1 MKLNIV
7 RNGTLLYVVIFLY
20 GCSTIFKSDDKKTD
34 PLEAIIYEVKI
45 DSLVHTISILSG
57 EISSNGNNQERILSR
72 HKNYNGNERAEQ
84 FLVNTLSGYELQVSV
99 QERGN
104 TLGNVIAL
112 QSGSINPDKIFV
124 IGAHYD
130 SKPDSTI
137 APGADDNAS
146 GVAAVIEA
154 ARILS
159 QYDTR
164 YTIVY
169 ALWDEEEVGLIGSQ
183 YHAEIAY
190 ENQQQIQAVINLDM
204 IGWDSDND
212 HVTIL
217 HEDENVGAVLMVRR
231 AIELIEKWGM
241 DLIPIVT
248 QRRYA
253 SDHIVF
259 REYGI
264 AAICI
269 SEDFIDDF
277 NENWHT
283 TNDRIENL
291 NLEYYHENVKLSVAL
306 LASLAEVRK

>member
-1 MKLNIV
+1 MKINMVKFGI
-7 RNGTLLYVVIFLY
+7 LLYVVIFLY

-57 EISSNGNNQERILSR
+57 EISSNGSNQERILSR
-72 HKNYNGNERAEQ
+72 HKNHNGNEQAEQ